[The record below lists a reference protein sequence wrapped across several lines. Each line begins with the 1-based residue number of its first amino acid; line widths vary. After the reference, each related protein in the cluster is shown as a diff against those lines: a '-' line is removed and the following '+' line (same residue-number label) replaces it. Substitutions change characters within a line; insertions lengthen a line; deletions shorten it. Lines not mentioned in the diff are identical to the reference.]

1 MRRLI
6 FAFIVWTFTGCTQY
20 VTVEIPPPGH
30 PVTDGGAGDMT
41 CGGLGAECCGQD
53 GGNST
58 LWTCDPGL
66 VCRVHRGGGPTPCEA
81 ADGGAL

>member
-6 FAFIVWTFTGCTQY
+6 FALIVWTFTGCTEY
-20 VTVEIPPPGH
+20 VTVTIPPPGH
-30 PVTDGGAGDMT
+30 PVTDMT
-41 CGGLGAECCGQD
+41 CGALGAECCGQD

-66 VCRVHRGGGPTPCEA
+66 YCRTHRGGGPTPCVEA
-81 ADGGAL
+81 QDGGTP